1 MAYDSRAVAN
11 YFLKGAQDRGLSLT
25 PMHILKLVY
34 IAHGWHLA
42 LYDRPLI
49 SDRIEAWS
57 YGPVIPALY
66 HAVKRFGNQE
76 ITAAIS
82 ELQIEKLKR
91 EEFGVKFDGPTRQF
105 LDRILEVYGNLEA
118 FQLSS
123 LTHAEGTPWHS
134 INIIEGGVALG
145 PGIPNNLIQEHFKQ
159 LAAQNGQPAG

>member
-34 IAHGWHLA
+34 IAHGWYLA

-49 SDRIEAWS
+49 SDRIEAWN

-76 ITAAIS
+76 ITATIS
-82 ELQIEKLKR
+82 ELEIEKPKR
-91 EEFGVKFDGPTRQF
+91 QEFRKKFDEPTRLF
-105 LDRILEVYGNLEA
+105 LNRILEVYGGLKA

-134 INIIEGGVALG
+134 ISISEGGVALG
-145 PGIPNNLIQEHFKQ
+145 PGIPDNLIQEHFKQ
-159 LAAQNGQPAG
+159 LAAQNGRPAE